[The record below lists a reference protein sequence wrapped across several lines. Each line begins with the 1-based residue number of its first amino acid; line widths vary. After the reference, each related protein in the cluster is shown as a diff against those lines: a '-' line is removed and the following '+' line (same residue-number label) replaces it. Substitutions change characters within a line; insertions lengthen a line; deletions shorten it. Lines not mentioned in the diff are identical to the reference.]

1 VSSTFAADAQA
12 ATLGERWRE
21 IPWNRYRLL
30 VIGGVIVAGVLLSA
44 IFAGV
49 ISTHSPYTQNIADQL
64 KGPSFT
70 HLFGTDQYGRDVFSR
85 TVYASRISVEVAS
98 VAVGIG
104 LIGGAVIGIVS
115 AYFGGVLDM
124 VLMRLMEVVFSFPAI
139 LLAVVLM
146 AALGTSMFNAM
157 IAIGIIYIP
166 GFSRLARTSTL
177 WVLRQ
182 NFIEVAHAIGMSRS
196 RIILREILPN
206 VVTPLLVEA
215 MVAFAYAALLESA
228 LSFLGLGAQPPQPS
242 WGNMLNE
249 GRGFVYQAPWLG
261 IAPGAALFLTVMGFN
276 LIGDGIRDWL
286 YPRLKD

>member
-1 VSSTFAADAQA
+1 MLVLLAA
-12 ATLGERWRE
+12 
-21 IPWNRYRLL
+21 IFS
-30 VIGGVIVAGVLLSA
+30 GVL
-44 IFAGV
+44 
-49 ISTHSPYTQNIADQL
+49 TPYSPYAQDIANQL
-64 KGPSFT
+64 KAPSFA
-70 HLFGTDQYGRDVFSR
+70 HVFGTDQYGRDVLSR
-85 TVYASRISVEVAS
+85 TVYAARISMEVAS

-104 LIGGAVIGIVS
+104 LSGGAMIGIAS
-115 AYFGGVLDM
+115 AYFGDPLDA

-146 AALGTSMFNAM
+146 AALGTSTFNAM

-166 GFSRLARTSTL
+166 GFSRLARVSTL

-182 NFIEVAHAIGMSRS
+182 NFIEVAQAIGMSRS
-196 RIILREILPN
+196 RIVLREILPN
-206 VVTPLLVEA
+206 VVSPLLVEA

-276 LIGDGIRDWL
+276 LVGDGLRDWL
-286 YPRLKD
+286 DPRLKD